1 MWLSSYIGDR
11 VLRGESM
18 RAIRDCNSKAEMVE
32 FDVNAVTH
40 GATFELERS
49 KVRV

>member
-11 VLRGESM
+11 VLRGESV
-18 RAIRDCNSKAEMVE
+18 RAIRDCNSEAERME
-32 FDVNAVTH
+32 FDVVTR